1 MTILT
6 GAGVEE
12 LKATATGVSAK
23 IKTKDGKVQ
32 AGNYSHAIVAIGILP
47 NTEGVGLDTLGVK
60 TTKGHIDTDPYCR
73 TNVKGLWAI
82 GDVTAPT
89 WLAHMASHEGVI
101 AAEATETALG
111 TSDLHPH
118 PRDAPKT
125 PVPTPS
131 PPPPPQ
137 TTQ

>member
-1 MTILT
+1 MGADVTVVEMLDRVVPVEDEDVASFLEKSLKKQGKTILT
-6 GAGVEE
+6 GAGDEE

-73 TNVKGLWAI
+73 TNVKGLWRSEE
-82 GDVTAPT
+82 
-89 WLAHMASHEGVI
+89 H
-101 AAEATETALG
+101 
-111 TSDLHPH
+111 TSELQSLM
-118 PRDAPKT
+118 RISYA
-125 PVPTPS
+125 VFCL
-131 PPPPPQ
+131 
-137 TTQ
+137 

>member
-1 MTILT
+1 MTSLT

-82 GDVTAPT
+82 GDVTAPP
-89 WLAHMASHEGVI
+89 WLAHKASNEGVM
-101 AAEATETALG
+101 AAEANAKDQGKNE
-111 TSDLHPH
+111 
-118 PRDAPKT
+118 
-125 PVPTPS
+125 VQ
-131 PPPPPQ
+131 PQ
-137 TTQ
+137 ERKSTRMNA

>member
-1 MTILT
+1 MTSLT

-73 TNVKGLWAI
+73 TNVKGSEE
-82 GDVTAPT
+82 
-89 WLAHMASHEGVI
+89 H
-101 AAEATETALG
+101 
-111 TSDLHPH
+111 TSELQSLM
-118 PRDAPKT
+118 RTSYAVFCLTKKT
-125 PVPTPS
+125 NI
-131 PPPPPQ
+131 Q
-137 TTQ
+137 Q

>member
-82 GDVTAPT
+82 GDVTAPP
-89 WLAHMASHEGVI
+89 WLAHKRSEERRVGKEGVS
-101 AAEATETALG
+101 TCR
-111 TSDLHPH
+111 SRWWRYH
-118 PRDAPKT
+118 KKKN
-125 PVPTPS
+125 
-131 PPPPPQ
+131 
-137 TTQ
+137 

>member
-1 MTILT
+1 MTSLT

-73 TNVKGLWAI
+73 THVKGMWAI
-82 GDVTAPT
+82 GDVTAPP
-89 WLAHMASHEGVI
+89 WLAHKASPEREI
-101 AAEATETALG
+101 AAAATAPALG
-111 TSDLHPH
+111 HTN
-118 PRDAPKT
+118 
-125 PVPTPS
+125 V
-131 PPPPPQ
+131 PPPRKEPRNNPARP
-137 TTQ
+137 T

>member
-12 LKATATGVSAK
+12 LKATATGVSEK

-89 WLAHMASHEGVI
+89 RLAHKASRSEEH
-101 AAEATETALG
+101 
-111 TSDLHPH
+111 TSELQSLM
-118 PRDAPKT
+118 RNSLAVFCLKQKT
-125 PVPTPS
+125 KQSTK
-131 PPPPPQ
+131 
-137 TTQ
+137 